1 MKPILIFLL
10 LCPFFLSAQPAP
22 NFTVTD
28 SNGNDHQLY
37 EDYLNQGKTVVLK
50 FFFTFCPPCNA
61 NAPQMIPFYE
71 QWGAGNGDLEMISLS
86 IMPGDSNDDVA
97 SYKNMHNHDWPGV
110 GNDGGA
116 LDAAQVYLDGT
127 WGPFF
132 GTPTFAVIAA
142 NGSVLFN
149 PKGNSFAATLDSLDA
164 AILSTGARKAI
175 SNIEIKGTIHGI
187 NDTRV
192 ADQIIGIANE
202 ADSLALSD
210 NNGEFLFT
218 DTLHIFNQQE
228 LTVQIADTVR
238 SAVSVLDVILAQRHI
253 LSIDTLTAP
262 YQLLAADVNRSG
274 DVSAAD
280 LIEMLRYIRTQTSIL
295 DDQTPW
301 LFLPSNYEFANPDLP
316 ALEIFDGELPPIPF
330 TPADETPIS
339 IIGIR
344 IGDVDGS
351 ANQ

>member
-228 LTVQIADTVR
+228 LTVQIADTAR

-301 LFLPSNYEFANPDLP
+301 LFLPSDYEFANPDLP

>member
-1 MKPILIFLL
+1 MKPFLFSLL

-37 EDYLNQGKTVVLK
+37 EDYLNQGKTVVVK

-61 NAPQMIPFYE
+61 NAPQMIPFYDE
-71 QWGAGNGDLEMISLS
+71 WAAGNGDIEMISLS

-142 NGSVLFN
+142 DGSVLFN
-149 PKGNSFAATLDSLDA
+149 PKGNNFAATLDSLDT

-192 ADQIIGIANE
+192 SDQIIGIANE
-202 ADSLALSD
+202 ADSLASS
-210 NNGEFLFT
+210 NSNGEFLFT

-253 LSIDTLTAP
+253 LSIDTLPTP

-301 LFLPSNYEFANPDLP
+301 LFLPSDYEFANPDLP

>member
-228 LTVQIADTVR
+228 LTVQIADTAR

>member
-210 NNGEFLFT
+210 NNGKFLFT

-301 LFLPSNYEFANPDLP
+301 LFLPSDYEFANPDLP